1 MQKKH
6 NRRSKEKYPALKP
19 DLNLKTRYE
28 LIDYDYLDKLS
39 PQEMA
44 WLNKFTSEY
53 TNADFRHSKPLHSTK
68 KRRKECYAA
77 NNSRNRCIFTRNKA
91 CGQLD
96 YLENKPN
103 NNNPTIEITKENAE
117 WTNAKTKVLLKKTIK
132 LY

>member
-1 MQKKH
+1 MQKKRK

-39 PQEMA
+39 PQELS

-96 YLENKPN
+96 YLESKT
-103 NNNPTIEITKENAE
+103 NNPINQVLEEIDDRQD
-117 WTNAKTKVLLKKTIK
+117 AKVEHVRKKTIK